1 MLKERFLFVANLIK
15 EGTIEILSR
24 DQNGR
29 VDLRIPK
36 YLWLQLTPKD
46 IRDGVQGRF
55 SEDVSKR
62 VNSEV
67 LKEDGKSVEVCI
79 VI

>member
-15 EGTIEILSR
+15 DGTIEILSR

-55 SEDVSKR
+55 SEDISKR
-62 VNSEV
+62 VSTEV
-67 LKEDGKSVEVCI
+67 LREDGKSVEVCL

>member
-15 EGTIEILSR
+15 DGTIEIMSR

-29 VDLRIPK
+29 VNLKLPK

-46 IRDGVQGRF
+46 LRDGAQGRF
-55 SEDVSKR
+55 SEDVDR
-62 VNSEV
+62 RINSEV
-67 LKEDGKSVEVCI
+67 LREDGKSVEISI